1 MNKKKILIV
10 GHVGHGSTTT
20 TEAIAT
26 VLNASKPH
34 NMTIPSDS
42 ASIGSCEKGILTIGM
57 HHSLD
62 DIERLIKETNC
73 DTVIL
78 HGADGT
84 LSSQEVLEKIYDIK
98 IHEILKESLP
108 KPMLITKLD
117 MPTDPTYITASDEY
131 NKKSGKH
138 MGKRHKHKNNKY
150 F

>member
-1 MNKKKILIV
+1 MKKKKILVV
-10 GHVGHGSTTT
+10 GHIGYGSTTT

-26 VLNASKPH
+26 VLKASKSH

-57 HHSLD
+57 NHSLD

-73 DTVIL
+73 DTVVL

-84 LSSQEVLEKIYDIK
+84 LSSSEVLEKIYDIK
-98 IHEILKESLP
+98 IHDILKESLP
-108 KPMLITKLD
+108 KPMLITPRPILKMD
-117 MPTDPTYITASDEY
+117 TIVYSDEY
-131 NKKSGKH
+131 NTKSGKH
-138 MGKRHKHKNNKY
+138 MGKKHKHKNNKY